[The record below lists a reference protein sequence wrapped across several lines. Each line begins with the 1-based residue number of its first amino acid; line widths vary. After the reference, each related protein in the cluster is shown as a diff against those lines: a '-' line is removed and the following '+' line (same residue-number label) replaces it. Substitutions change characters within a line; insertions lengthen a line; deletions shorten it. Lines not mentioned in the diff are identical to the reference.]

1 MPLLAKPVAVQDCEP
16 PGDVS
21 MEGARG
27 SAVVEAMDN
36 AHGSAAGGRMR
47 VLIDRWWWG
56 RSRCSLAGIGARVLS
71 KSSKLLDTRV
81 SSSYWLAIQ
90 WWLASSKLR
99 WKLRIILSNSSSKK
113 YLHPSAQASFEI
125 APRTHCEWKTVRNVL
140 PRTSVARK
148 VSK

>member
-1 MPLLAKPVAVQDCEP
+1 MRLPAKLVAVQDCKP

-21 MEGARG
+21 KEGARG

-36 AHGSAAGGRMR
+36 AHGSAAGGGMR
-47 VLIDRWWWG
+47 VLIDRWWG

-90 WWLASSKLR
+90 W
-99 WKLRIILSNSSSKK
+99 
-113 YLHPSAQASFEI
+113 
-125 APRTHCEWKTVRNVL
+125 
-140 PRTSVARK
+140 
-148 VSK
+148 